1 MVSTE
6 GIGRVRASTVAV
18 VVDIEALDTT
28 PTAKIGTIGAVA
40 VDVLTG
46 KQLGWFYQRIDLAQK
61 QRGRTVDPSTEAFW
75 EQQSTENPGSWCE
88 MFDPGLARVSLP
100 VALIELSEFIKGL
113 ERSEGAAVQVVGN
126 GPEYDNAALADAYH
140 RCEIPLPWSYWG
152 NQSLRTA
159 VWMGRLLLGVD
170 PKRRL
175 ARASELHHAL
185 HDAQHEAAYLVAIM
199 DAFQAMTARA
209 KVPGRPRLRL
219 FGYSVELA
227 SLGAG
232 MITTA
237 LTLLVGAGA
246 ASLSNLPALS

>member
-1 MVSTE
+1 M
-6 GIGRVRASTVAV
+6 RASSVAV

-46 KQLGWFYQRIDLAQK
+46 KQLGWFYQRIDLTQK
-61 QRGRTVDPSTEAFW
+61 QRGRTVDPNTEAFW
-75 EQQSTENPGSWCE
+75 EQQATENPGSWCE
-88 MFDPGLARVSLP
+88 MFDPGLERVSLP

-113 ERSEGAAVQVVGN
+113 ERSEGAVVQVVGN

-159 VWMGRLLLGVD
+159 VWMGRLLLGID

-175 ARASELHHAL
+175 ARVGELHHAL

-209 KVPGRPRLRL
+209 RCRPRLRL

-227 SLGAG
+227 GLGVGVVITLLGLLAGAG
-232 MITTA
+232 
-237 LTLLVGAGA
+237 VA
-246 ASLSNLPALS
+246 ATVSLSNLSILS